1 MRWCGMT
8 GIDID
13 KLLADEEMR
22 KKLNEWTRK
31 RAEEWSKHLKCIS
44 ENYRNY
50 LKKIARGEIKLW

>member
-1 MRWCGMT
+1 MA

-31 RAEEWSKHLKCIS
+31 RAEKWAKELKCIS

>member
-1 MRWCGMT
+1 MT

-22 KKLNEWTRK
+22 KKLNERARK

-50 LKKIARGEIKLW
+50 LKKIARGEIELW